1 MLGNRNWKIHK
12 AHPLFPLQGESLQGE
27 SLQGESLQGEPLQGE
42 PLSLFKE
49 RGTKG
54 ERLK

>member
-12 AHPLFPLQGESLQGE
+12 PHPLFPLQGE